1 MVVLVA
7 RVVWVWLD
15 WHDRG
20 PLHDVVDKLCIIDLW
35 KVIGTEAYL
44 LLPFSIFI
52 ISQLAGTLSAS
63 HNVINCVHTEMI
75 VELQVDDITR
85 MVIHILTLSHVEG
98 QIIGSCLNQ
107 QVIVNFLGRS
117 PL

>member
-7 RVVWVWLD
+7 RVVLVWLD

-20 PLHDVVDKLCIIDLW
+20 PLHNIVDKLGIVDLW
-35 KVIGTEAYL
+35 EVIRTKAYL

-52 ISQLAGTLSAS
+52 ISQLTGTLSAS
-63 HNVINCVHTEMI
+63 HYVINCVHTEMI

-85 MVIHILTLSHVEG
+85 MVIHILTLCHVERHLVG
-98 QIIGSCLNQ
+98 PRLNQ
-107 QVIVNFLGRS
+107 
-117 PL
+117 